1 MVNTVDSRSSQIPC
15 YLLNSP
21 ICSYLFVTPRS
32 IGRVLS
38 QSFAEMRR
46 AVKILSYP
54 KHVFPAEGGQ
64 GVALPS
70 RLSFHI
76 YTGVL
81 SFASLGAKFFSFLPF
96 VCLFVCLVIL
106 LFSMIPKHSAAW
118 CSSVRKAVTCL
129 TEKISAFDELCS
141 DGRYGAV
148 GHEFNGKESAVDI
161 KQGVFIQKHT

>member
-32 IGRVLS
+32 IGTVLS
-38 QSFAEMRR
+38 QSFADTHR

-54 KHVFPAEGGQ
+54 KHVFPADGGQ

-70 RLSFHI
+70 RLSSRT

-96 VCLFVCLVIL
+96 VCLFGDFVV
-106 LFSMIPKHSAAW
+106 
-118 CSSVRKAVTCL
+118 
-129 TEKISAFDELCS
+129 
-141 DGRYGAV
+141 
-148 GHEFNGKESAVDI
+148 FNDP
-161 KQGVFIQKHT
+161 